1 MWKTRR
7 ITHGGFVCAS
17 TLVAGLAV
25 LTPRPAGAQADVTVS
40 EQSFGCIRS
49 GTKVR
54 NTYIWNADPKLLAE
68 AVHVLRDR
76 VSNVEYPVGTILQ
89 LIPAEAMVKHPR
101 FRFPDTNGWEFFAL
115 DLSPHGT
122 KIKARGD
129 SVVNFIGV
137 TCLSCH
143 RAAATFD
150 FVCEKDHG
158 CAPIP
163 VDDKMIAD
171 RQSQDP
177 RCPPAAEPGARSG
190 I

>member
-1 MWKTRR
+1 MSKARHMR
-7 ITHGGFVCAS
+7 NVGLACAS
-17 TLVAGLAV
+17 TLVVGLAV
-25 LTPRPAGAQADVTVS
+25 LTPHPARAQADVTIS
-40 EQSFGCIRS
+40 ERSFGCIRS

-54 NTYIWNADPKLLAE
+54 NTYVWNADPKLLAE
-68 AVHVLRDR
+68 AVHILRDR

-101 FRFPDTNGWEFFAL
+101 SRFPDSNGWEFFAL
-115 DLSPHGT
+115 DLSPQGT

-143 RAAATFD
+143 LAAATFD

-163 VDDKMIAD
+163 VDDKVIAS

-177 RCPPAAEPGARSG
+177 RCPPAAEAGKKEG

>member
-7 ITHGGFVCAS
+7 MTHGGFACAS
-17 TLVAGLAV
+17 TLVVGLAV
-25 LTPRPAGAQADVTVS
+25 MTPCSAVAQADITVS
-40 EQSFGCIRS
+40 AQSFRCIRS

-68 AVHVLRDR
+68 AIHILRDS

-101 FRFPDTNGWEFFAL
+101 ARFPDTNGWEFFAL
-115 DLSPHGT
+115 DLSAQGT
-122 KIKARGD
+122 RIKARGD

-150 FVCEKDHG
+150 FVCEKHHG

-177 RCPPAAEPGARSG
+177 RCPPAAEAGKRG
-190 I
+190 GR

>member
-7 ITHGGFVCAS
+7 MTHVGFACAC
-17 TLVAGLAV
+17 TLVVGLAV
-25 LTPRPAGAQADVTVS
+25 LTPGPAGAQADVTVS

-68 AVHVLRDR
+68 AVHILRDS
-76 VSNVEYPVGTILQ
+76 VANVEYPVGTILQ

-101 FRFPDTNGWEFFAL
+101 NRFPDSNGWEFFAL
-115 DLSPHGT
+115 DLSPQGT

-150 FVCEKDHG
+150 FVCEKNHG

-163 VDDKMIAD
+163 VDDKTIAD
-171 RQSQDP
+171 RQNQDP
-177 RCPPAAEPGARSG
+177 RCPPAAQPGKRTG

>member
-1 MWKTRR
+1 
-7 ITHGGFVCAS
+7 VCSSA
-17 TLVAGLAV
+17 LVVGLAGL
-25 LTPRPAGAQADVTVS
+25 TPYPAGAQADVTVS
-40 EQSFGCIRS
+40 EQSFRCIRG

-54 NTYIWNADPKLLAE
+54 NTYIWNADPKLLAQ
-68 AVHVLRDR
+68 AVHILRDR

-101 FRFPDTNGWEFFAL
+101 DRFPVTNGWEFFAL
-115 DLSPHGT
+115 DLSPQGT
-122 KIKARGD
+122 KIEARGD
-129 SVVNFIGV
+129 SVRNFIGV

-143 RAAATFD
+143 RAAAPYD

-171 RQSQDP
+171 RQRQDP
-177 RCPPAAEPGARSG
+177 RCPPAAARKRAG